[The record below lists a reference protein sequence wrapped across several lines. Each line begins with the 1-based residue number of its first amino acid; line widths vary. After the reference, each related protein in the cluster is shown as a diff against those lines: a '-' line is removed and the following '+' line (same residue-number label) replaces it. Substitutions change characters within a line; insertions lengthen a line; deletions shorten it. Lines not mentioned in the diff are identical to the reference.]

1 MVIFIMLLAESGS
14 VNLHPEHTECLEEH
28 DIECD
33 ICTTNEPTMLNAS
46 VTYDEI
52 LYVINTMRNNKAPGP
67 DGLIIEMFK
76 SSKNLMI
83 PKLLSLFNSILLSG
97 VFPETWGNAIIH
109 TLHKGGDVNIPG
121 NYRGISLLS
130 VTSKI
135 FTKILN
141 ERLIKWAESANVYY
155 EEQAGFRKGYST
167 VDQIFNLFVMGEKY
181 LSKRRGRM
189 YVSFIDFS
197 RAFDQIPHISLFV
210 QLIKRGIHGCI
221 LQVLRSMYSKLK
233 ASVRTNSGLT
243 EWFECI
249 VGTRQGCMLSP
260 FLFAMYVNEFDLL
273 RLEGCRGIQISAEQF
288 PGVNVLMYADDMVLC
303 SDTVGDLQKQ
313 LCVLEMYC
321 RMWGM
326 TVNLTKSR
334 IVVFRKGGTLRDNEV
349 VLQQPTNGSS
359 VKLQI
364 SRGYV

>member
-1 MVIFIMLLAESGS
+1 MKRQKVSQSSINKDDWCDYFKSLLAESGG
-14 VNLHPEHTECLEEH
+14 VNIHPEHTECLEEH
-28 DIECD
+28 DIGCD
-33 ICTTNEPTMLNAS
+33 ICTTNEPTMSNAS

-121 NYRGISLLS
+121 YYRGISLLS
-130 VTSKI
+130 VTCKI

-197 RAFDQIPHISLFV
+197 RAFDKIPHILFV

-221 LQVLRSMYSKLK
+221 LQVLRSMYSTLK
-233 ASVRTNSGLT
+233 ASVRTNSFVT

-260 FLFAMYVNEFDLL
+260 FLFAMYVNEFIDLL
-273 RLEGCRGIQISAEQF
+273 RLEGCRGIQISEQF
-288 PGVNVLMYADDMVLC
+288 PGVNVLMYADDI
-303 SDTVGDLQKQ
+303 
-313 LCVLEMYC
+313 
-321 RMWGM
+321 W
-326 TVNLTKSR
+326 
-334 IVVFRKGGTLRDNEV
+334 
-349 VLQQPTNGSS
+349 SS
-359 VKLQI
+359 VRIQWEI
-364 SRGYV
+364 SKNNYVFWNSIV